1 MKKVVRLTESDIVRL
16 VKKVINENK
25 RMLNEAPQINVS
37 DGGEYQG
44 HTVKSLNVVKGGEPY
59 LEVIMSDNSRKKYL
73 VTTALGNVNFKNI
86 KMDGGN
92 LVVDFYSGSGGA
104 STQQVI
110 DGSKT
115 YELLEKLKYKP
126 SKATIP
132 SGSSFKPDIQFVAA

>member
-1 MKKVVRLTESDIVRL
+1 MKKVVRLNESDIVRL
-16 VKKVINENK
+16 VKKVISENK

-37 DGGEYQG
+37 DGGQYQG
-44 HTVKSLNVVKGGEPY
+44 HTVKSLNVVTGGQPF
-59 LEVIMSDNSRKKYL
+59 LEVIMSDGSRKKYK
-73 VTTALGNVNFKNI
+73 VTTSLGDVNFKNI

-92 LVVDFYSGSGGA
+92 LVVDFYSGAGGA

-110 DGSKT
+110 DGYKT

-132 SGSSFKPDIQFVAA
+132 SGSSFKPDIQFIAA